1 MSASPFDMVYTELW
15 NMALSHGG
23 FVRDVLDKN
32 RIRFDDPANRDPLK
46 NPVQAADLPEV
57 QLAAAT
63 GSVNLQNT
71 SSSSMITRQYTWF
84 IASGDYRYTQ
94 FMSAVEWYLFCAM
107 TGWKSRLTAL
117 KWKNEA
123 FVKRANVVSTLA
135 GMSDPQRNRNIVG
148 WSAAWTV
155 EVEMHFKTSD
165 LLDELRN
172 TSDME
177 N

>member
-1 MSASPFDMVYTELW
+1 MTPFDMVYTELW
-15 NMALSHGG
+15 NMALSHHG
-23 FVRDVLDKN
+23 FVRDVKEKN

-46 NPVQAADLPEV
+46 DPVMAADLPEV

-63 GSVNLQNT
+63 GTLNLQNT
-71 SSSSMITRQYTWF
+71 SSSSMITRQYTWY

-107 TGWKSRLTAL
+107 IGWKTRLVAL
-117 KWKNEA
+117 KWKEKP

-155 EVEMHFKTSD
+155 EVEMHFQTSD
-165 LLDELRN
+165 LLGEL
-172 TSDME
+172 SKVDALE